1 MERGIYIY
9 IYMNYLIAR
18 DSGGILDIILNDDRT
33 CE

>member
-1 MERGIYIY
+1 MEMG